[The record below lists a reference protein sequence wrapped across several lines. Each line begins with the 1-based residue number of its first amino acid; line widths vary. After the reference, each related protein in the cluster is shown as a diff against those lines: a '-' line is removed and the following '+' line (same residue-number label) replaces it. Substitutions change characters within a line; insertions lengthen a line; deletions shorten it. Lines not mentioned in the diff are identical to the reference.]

1 MEQAKGHLGNNILTV
16 LMKKHN
22 ISLQEAADMA
32 GVHFASLIQQFN
44 ENKATLFESKPDFAE
59 KVKHHVY
66 AMECW
71 VAGNLYWSFH
81 SQRYFG
87 DRHERIMRTR
97 IVDLT
102 PRTSDL

>member
-1 MEQAKGHLGNNILTV
+1 
-16 LMKKHN
+16 MKKHG
-22 ISLQEAADMA
+22 ISLQDAADMV

-44 ENKATLFESKPDFAE
+44 EDKVALIKTKPDLFDQ
-59 KVKHHVY
+59 VKHHIH

-81 SQRYFG
+81 SKRYFG
-87 DRHERIMRTR
+87 DRHERILRTR

-102 PRTSDL
+102 PNASA